1 MSDKYPNSTSIT
13 NVFNTVKSLVCN
25 TVNIHNFFVP
35 MLVLTDDGITT
46 KIIIS
51 KSEENNFSINENI
64 LIYKNKAINISSK
77 N

>member
-35 MLVLTDDGITT
+35 MLVLTDDGITL
-46 KIIIS
+46 K
-51 KSEENNFSINENI
+51 
-64 LIYKNKAINISSK
+64 
-77 N
+77 